1 MSHVGNGE
9 NDFKGIE
16 YFSEKDQEKIK
27 VVRLQAREIINIIKS
42 EHINAPQA
50 EDFIDRLEPR
60 HINTPVRLR
69 KILEELLQETEA
81 DLRLSKMIRE
91 ISSEAS
97 KKNKV
102 TLFGQNIKNAIRVL
116 RS

>member
-1 MSHVGNGE
+1 MSHVGNRE

-16 YFSEKDQEKIK
+16 HFSKEDQEKIK
-27 VVRLQAREIINIIKS
+27 TVRLKAREIINIIKS

-60 HINTPVRLR
+60 HINTPARLR

-97 KKNKV
+97 KENKV
-102 TLFGQNIKNAIRVL
+102 VLFGQNIKNAIRVL
-116 RS
+116 KS